1 MSNFT
6 FDNMR
11 ESLPA
16 AEPKKSAF
24 ATAAQQESRIF
35 EMNRVN
41 NLFLEVEELE
51 VAEPESKTELKITS
65 CSSLKAGMK
74 DFEGNK

>member
-24 ATAAQQESRIF
+24 APTAVANQQESRIF
-35 EMNRVN
+35 EMNI
-41 NLFLEVEELE
+41 E
-51 VAEPESKTELKITS
+51 
-65 CSSLKAGMK
+65 
-74 DFEGNK
+74 